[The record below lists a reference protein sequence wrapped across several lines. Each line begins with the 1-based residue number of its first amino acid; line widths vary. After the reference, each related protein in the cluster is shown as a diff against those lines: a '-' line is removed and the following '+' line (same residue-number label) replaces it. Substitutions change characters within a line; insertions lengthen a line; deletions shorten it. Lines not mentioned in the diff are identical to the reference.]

1 MKTKRFNKVYI
12 LASILMLCLSFF
24 SLFGGI
30 PSQRAKAEE
39 NLTAETVTTGVKII
53 DLFET
58 EELEVGDT
66 ITDKWIYTWDVVVE
80 IVLSSGTT
88 VGIENQDG
96 NCAFITVTVPQIGQY
111 ENLASKGENYMQ
123 NYVYKINSG
132 TYYTDVPEGYTSSPL
147 ELSATDTVAQISYNG
162 LAPGK
167 VKVITGQKYSTNPID
182 NSEGEAG
189 QIVNKFATDI
199 LSLKPLSAGDKVGG
213 KIIINELML
222 NYEVLGATGLKEFSL
237 SNGLFFGNSEGVSWF
252 YLNGRAADSTRVPAE
267 IILLNKGTLELST
280 GETYVIDDST
290 TIAGDSLDGL
300 YTIDEGSKTG
310 ENGTHIGG
318 GSSINS
324 GSSTSKTENGE
335 LSNIEIFALVV
346 TGILEFVILCF
357 VGMSLKGKAMLTIV
371 LMLLAG
377 FIGADVALYLYFV

>member
-39 NLTAETVTTGVKII
+39 NLTAETVTTGLNIL

-213 KIIINELML
+213 KIIINEPML
-222 NYEVLGATGLKEFSL
+222 NIEVLGVNGIKSLYL
-237 SNGLFFGNSEGVSWF
+237 SNGLSFVAPGGPDRYWINAIDYTDE
-252 YLNGRAADSTRVPAE
+252 STSLF
-267 IILLNKGTLELST
+267 LLNKGTLELSN
-280 GETYVIDDST
+280 GETYIIDDST
-290 TIAGDSLDGL
+290 VVEEGIDLSGL
-300 YTIDEGSKTG
+300 YTIDEGPKTG
-310 ENGTHIGG
+310 GNGTHVGG

-346 TGILEFVILCF
+346 AGILEFVILCF